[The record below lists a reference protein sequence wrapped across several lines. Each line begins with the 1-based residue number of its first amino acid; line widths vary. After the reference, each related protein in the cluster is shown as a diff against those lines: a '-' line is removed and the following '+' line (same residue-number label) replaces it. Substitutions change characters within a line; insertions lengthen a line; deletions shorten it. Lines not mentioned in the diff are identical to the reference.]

1 MKSHS
6 ENKGFP
12 CKYCGKY
19 FKPASVLQQ
28 HIDTAH
34 SFIKVA
40 EEVVVGE
47 VDKVETV
54 EVAELL

>member
-19 FKPASVLQQ
+19 FKPASVLHQ
-28 HIDTAH
+28 HVAAMH
-34 SFIKVA
+34 GYIKA
-40 EEVVVGE
+40 TEEIVVGE
-47 VDKVETV
+47 DKVHTV